1 MTTPGSAS
9 SFVLSPIDE
18 WPPRRYPDW
27 VRLVDEA
34 ANAWTAWSE
43 DESGAF
49 PNLVRQGAA
58 QDAGRA
64 AGFENA
70 AAGITGVFFAVALSA
85 VKSAVG
91 SPEFRRIGT
100 V

>member
-1 MTTPGSAS
+1 MEPGKPRAAVGRSEA
-9 SFVLSPIDE
+9 FNPIRVL
-18 WPPRRYPDW
+18 RPDPGTKAQPGP
-27 VRLVDEA
+27 E
-34 ANAWTAWSE
+34 
-43 DESGAF
+43 
-49 PNLVRQGAA
+49 RQGAA

-91 SPEFRRIGT
+91 SPEIRRIGT